1 MNRRSL
7 LTRLMLLLVALT
19 AGLQVQ
25 ADEPRFYVYN
35 ATNGLADNSAQTIYC
50 TKTGRLVITTM
61 GQINFFDGNNFTY
74 IDPSRENTYHLSNYT
89 GNYHLYFDR
98 YHHLWLKD
106 THSVTCVNLT
116 TERFVDSV
124 DDVLEEFG
132 CQDKVIDL
140 FVDQTNIPWL
150 LTARGLYNV
159 ETKQTYPVQNGKNL
173 QDMELCGER
182 YLMLFYSTGLTEVTD
197 LESGKKVYSG
207 QPYGDADA
215 KTYSSSSVVKPLG
228 NTVYQ
233 IRNGQNTGILMR
245 FDIDR
250 QAWKTILK
258 TPYYLSNIAEKDS
271 VLYVPSAY
279 GYFMM

>member
-98 YHHLWLKD
+98 FHHL
-106 THSVTCVNLT
+106 
-116 TERFVDSV
+116 
-124 DDVLEEFG
+124 
-132 CQDKVIDL
+132 
-140 FVDQTNIPWL
+140 
-150 LTARGLYNV
+150 
-159 ETKQTYPVQNGKNL
+159 
-173 QDMELCGER
+173 
-182 YLMLFYSTGLTEVTD
+182 
-197 LESGKKVYSG
+197 
-207 QPYGDADA
+207 
-215 KTYSSSSVVKPLG
+215 
-228 NTVYQ
+228 
-233 IRNGQNTGILMR
+233 
-245 FDIDR
+245 
-250 QAWKTILK
+250 
-258 TPYYLSNIAEKDS
+258 
-271 VLYVPSAY
+271 
-279 GYFMM
+279 